1 MTICYQGLE
10 AKTEASAIV
19 VSIQKNHPLIKLAQK
34 IPWTKLA
41 EIVIPDLQKTEK
53 GFCDTGRRLY
63 LRNHLGAL
71 LLQKMFGKKDR
82 NTEWEISD
90 NAAYM
95 LFCGCNVLEKWSP
108 LDHTTISKF
117 RNRLTPETHRKISN
131 FMAKLG
137 VDLGYGDPSELDQD
151 STIQEANASYPSDAS
166 LMVKAA
172 EKIVKIIKWLKEK
185 SKEFQEEVKEIDL
198 KKIKKKAREYFFSKK
213 GKDTKQLV
221 FKGLYDLVN
230 ANLSASVGQLK
241 KLNKKAVNEMP
252 WNIKADYNQI
262 KNGFSKYMKSVLSF
276 IDTGKIDPKKILSWH
291 LADISCFNKGK
302 AGNKLEF
309 GRCFQLG
316 RIGGNF
322 ALVGKC
328 TDVRM
333 EDKKS
338 ISSVTS
344 VSAVIFGPDAT
355 ESFGADKGYYSKAN
369 LKYIQGLKGIK
380 EHALQQPGIS
390 FKGCLFK
397 EEEETYQRLVDRRS
411 SIEGMIGHIKQ
422 GGQLGKSRMKS
433 DQGTLSA
440 GYGAVTGYNLRCLMR
455 HIKKES

>member
-1 MTICYQGLE
+1 MTICYQGLKE
-10 AKTEASAIV
+10 KTEAAAVI
-19 VSIQKNHPLIKLAQK
+19 VSIPKNHPLIKLAQK
-34 IPWTKLA
+34 INWLELA
-41 EIVIPDLQKTEK
+41 DIIVPDLQKTEK
-53 GFCDTGRRLY
+53 GIWSTGRKLY
-63 LRNHLGAL
+63 LRNHLGAY
-71 LLQKMFGKKDR
+71 LLQKMFDKKDR
-82 NTEWEISD
+82 NTEWEILD

-95 LFCGCNVLEKWSP
+95 LFCGCNLLKNWSP

-117 RNRLTPETHRKISN
+117 RKKLTPETHRKIAN

-151 STIQEANASYPSDAS
+151 STIQEAYSTYPSDVS
-166 LMVKAA
+166 LMTKAA
-172 EKIVKIIKWLKEK
+172 EKVVKIKKWLNEK
-185 SKEFQEEVKEIDL
+185 STFFQGPTVEIDL

-213 GKDTKQLV
+213 GKDLKKQV
-221 FKGLYDLVN
+221 FRELYDLIKSE
-230 ANLSASVGQLK
+230 LHSPIEQLK
-241 KLNKKAVNEMP
+241 KLNRKTVEEMP
-252 WNIKADYNQI
+252 WNIKPDFDQI
-262 KNGFSKYMKSVLSF
+262 KNGFSKYMKSVASF
-276 IDTGKIDPKKILSWH
+276 IETGKIDPKKILSWH
-291 LADISCFNKGK
+291 LSDISCFNKGK
-302 AGNKLEF
+302 AGNRLEF

-322 ALVGKC
+322 ALVGQC
-328 TDVRM
+328 ADVRM

-338 ISSVTS
+338 IPSMFLTS
-344 VSAVIFGPDAT
+344 TETFGPDMT

-369 LKYIQGLKGIK
+369 MKYINGLGLK

-397 EEEETYQRLVDRRS
+397 EEKETYQRLVDRRS
-411 SIEGMIGHIKQ
+411 SIEGMIGHIKH

-433 DQGTLSA
+433 DKGTLSA

>member
-1 MTICYQGLE
+1 MTICYQGLKE
-10 AKTEASAIV
+10 KTEASAIV

-34 IPWTKLA
+34 ITWPELA
-41 EIVIPDLQKTEK
+41 AIVEPDLQRTEK
-53 GFCDTGRRLY
+53 GFPNTGRKLY
-63 LRNHLGAL
+63 LRNHLGAY
-71 LLQKMFGKKDR
+71 LLQKMFDKKDR

-95 LFCGCNVLEKWSP
+95 LFCGRNLLQTWSP
-108 LDHTTISKF
+108 LDHTSISKF
-117 RNRLTPETHRKISN
+117 RNRLSPETHRNIAN
-131 FMAKLG
+131 FMTKIG

-172 EKIVKIIKWLKEK
+172 EKIVKITKWLKEK

-213 GKDTKQLV
+213 GKDTKRLV
-221 FKGLYDLVN
+221 FKDLYELVN
-230 ANLSASVGQLK
+230 SNLSLPVGQLK
-241 KLNKKAVNEMP
+241 KLNKKIVNEMP
-252 WNIKADYNQI
+252 WNIKPDFSQI
-262 KNGFSKYMKSVLSF
+262 KNGFTKYMKSVSSF
-276 IDTGKIDPKKILSWH
+276 IDTGKIDSKKILSWH
-291 LADISCFNKGK
+291 LSDISCFNKGK

-328 TDVRM
+328 TDIRM

-344 VSAVIFGPDAT
+344 VSAELFGPDAT
-355 ESFGADKGYYSKAN
+355 ESYGADKGYYSKAN
-369 LKYIQGLKGIK
+369 LKYIQDLKGIK
-380 EHALQQPGIS
+380 EHALQQPGVS
-390 FKGCLFK
+390 FDGCLFK
-397 EEEETYQRLVDRRS
+397 EEKEIYQRLVDRRS

-422 GGQLGKSRMKS
+422 GGQLAKSRMKS

-440 GYGAVTGYNLRCLMR
+440 GYGAVTGYNLRCLVR
-455 HIKKES
+455 HIKKDL